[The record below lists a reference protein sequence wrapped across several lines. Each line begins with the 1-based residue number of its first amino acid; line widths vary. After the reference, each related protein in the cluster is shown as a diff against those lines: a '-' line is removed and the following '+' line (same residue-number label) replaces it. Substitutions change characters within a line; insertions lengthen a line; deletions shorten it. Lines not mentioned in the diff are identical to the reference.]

1 MFLQNGQHLSTEVLT
16 VAPRMSIG
24 KVEWS
29 DMKLPGVIALS
40 VLSIYACFLLA
51 FLAFLYYHMQHP
63 GIPTWFVVPAY
74 VGSAGIF
81 LCIAMTWVISDHVAR
96 QLRTLITFAES
107 VMKGNLKERIDH
119 TSYIEEINTLTR
131 AMNEMTITAE
141 SLTNTLE
148 KKVEE
153 RTLTIEAAKRD
164 IETKL
169 SELDRMNKIMIGREL
184 KMIEM
189 KKQLQALTSNK

>member
-1 MFLQNGQHLSTEVLT
+1 MYQRDELCWSTEVLT
-16 VAPRMSIG
+16 VAPRMNIR

-40 VLSIYACFLLA
+40 VMSIYGCFLLA
-51 FLAFLYYHMQHP
+51 FLAFLYYHLQHP

-81 LCIAMTWVISDHVAR
+81 LCIAMTWAISDHVAR
-96 QLRTLITFAES
+96 QLRTLIIFAES

-119 TSYIEEINTLTR
+119 TSYIEEINILTR
-131 AMNEMTITAE
+131 AVNDMTITADT
-141 SLTNTLE
+141 LTNTLE

-153 RTLTIEAAKRD
+153 RTLAIEAAKKD
-164 IETKL
+164 IEAKL
-169 SELDRMNKIMIGREL
+169 TELDRMNKIMIGREL